1 MEWQGSGMEGW
12 ALQQLKE
19 EGWEWRQREN
29 EKETRRNSRHSRWS
43 GSEGKRSDGHH
54 CNSRQSMEESSSF
67 CRRTGSMES
76 HEHVLHLHESIQL
89 SGWLVS
95 AR

>member
-1 MEWQGSGMEGW
+1 MEGW

-54 CNSRQSMEESSSF
+54 CNSRQSMEWQ
-67 CRRTGSMES
+67 
-76 HEHVLHLHESIQL
+76 HPVV
-89 SGWLVS
+89 WLVGECKVTVVVVKS
-95 AR
+95 RMD